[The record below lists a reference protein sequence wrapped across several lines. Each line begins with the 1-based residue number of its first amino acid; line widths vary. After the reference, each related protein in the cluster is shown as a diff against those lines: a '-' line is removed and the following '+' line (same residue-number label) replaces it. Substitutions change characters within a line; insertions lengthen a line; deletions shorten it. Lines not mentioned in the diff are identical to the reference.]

1 MIVYRIEH
9 KTDGTFWDGSRYRP
23 KFVKT
28 GLNLKNVKI
37 ARKRLKELISTL
49 MNPDAYPYSRQY
61 IRDVAARINLNELTI
76 REIEITEIQK
86 NEIEIPDLEFHLT
99 VRKHLASTD
108 YRMGLF
114 YDRMMDLGVVDQ
126 IEFIFSLKP
135 LSGKRADM
143 ETVKEARKKLRLL
156 KVKTRT
162 FREYKG
168 MFGFVSRDQ
177 AMRARLSLDVLKV
190 VDLRA
195 EREKIKEHL
204 ERKRNP

>member
-1 MIVYRIEH
+1 MIVYRIEN
-9 KTDGTFWDGSRYRP
+9 KKDGTFWNGSRYRP
-23 KFVKT
+23 KFVKV
-28 GLNLKNVKI
+28 GLDLKNEKI
-37 ARKRLKELISTL
+37 ALRRLKELIGTL
-49 MNPDAYPYSRQY
+49 MNPESYPYSRDY
-61 IRDVAARINLNELTI
+61 IRDVATRIKFTDLVI
-76 REIEITEIQK
+76 REIEITETKK
-86 NEIEIPDLEFHLT
+86 NEVDVPDLEYHLT
-99 VRKHLASTD
+99 VRKHIASID

-204 ERKRNP
+204 DRKRNP